1 MLTKK
6 ILYGKEAREKLLAG
20 VDKHANAVKITLGAK
35 GRNVIVAKNY
45 RMPFAT
51 KDGFSVS
58 REIFLEDE
66 FENVGSMILKEATQK
81 TVDQAGDG
89 TTTSAVLAQFI
100 IHEGVRAIDAGANP
114 SELKTGIEK
123 AVKKVVEQIAKQ
135 AIKITTAEQILQV
148 ATIAA
153 NNDEEIGKIV
163 AEAIGKI
170 GNDGLVSIGE
180 TLGLHTTVKV
190 VEGMKIDKGYISP
203 HFITHPNRMICELE
217 NPYILISEKKITIVK
232 DIMPVL
238 ELSAKSGRPL
248 LILADDFEGEA
259 LATMVVNKMQGKI
272 KCCAVK
278 LPSFGDARKEFV
290 ADIVSITGATV
301 VSPERGKLIL
311 ADVKSEHLGTAQK
324 ITVDKDSTI
333 IVGNENRKEA
343 VDARVAEMREQ
354 LASTTEQDTIDFISV
369 RLAKLTGGIAVIHVG
384 GSTDIEI
391 REKKDRVDDAIRA
404 TQSALQEG
412 IVAGGGICLYNCKTD
427 CESIGEG
434 IILGAMYMPLTQIVL
449 NSGILISEIAEPIM
463 KQKSKTYGYNALTG
477 EYGDMF
483 EMGIIDSAKVVRC
496 ALENAASVA
505 VGILMSECVM
515 VEEKLPLNAQ

>member
-6 ILYGKEAREKLLAG
+6 VLYGKEAREKLIAG
-20 VDKHANAVKITLGAK
+20 IDKHANAVKITLGAK
-35 GRNVIVAKNY
+35 GRNVIIAKNY
-45 RMPFAT
+45 RMPYAT
-51 KDGFSVS
+51 KDGVS
-58 REIFLEDE
+58 ISKEIFLEDE
-66 FENVGSMILKEATQK
+66 FENVGSMILKEAAQK
-81 TVDQAGDG
+81 SADQAGDG
-89 TTTSAVLAQFI
+89 TTTATVLAQYI
-100 IHEGVRAIDAGANP
+100 IHEGISKIDSGANP
-114 SELKTGIEK
+114 AEIKVCMEK
-123 AVKKVVEQIAKQ
+123 AVKSVVEQIAQQ
-135 AIKITTAEQILQV
+135 AVKITTSEQILQV

-153 NNDEEIGKIV
+153 NNDSAIGEIV

-170 GNDGLVSIGE
+170 GNDGIVSIGE

-203 HFITHPNRMICELE
+203 HFITHPNKMICELE

-238 ELSAKSGRPL
+238 ELCAKSGRPL

-278 LPSFGDARKEFV
+278 LPSFGDARKEFI

-301 VSPERGKLIL
+301 ISPERGKLIL
-311 ADVKSEHLGTAQK
+311 PDVRHEHLGTAQK

-333 IVGNENRKEA
+333 IVGNDDRKDAVSNR
-343 VDARVAEMREQ
+343 VLEMKEQ
-354 LASTTEQDTIDFISV
+354 LASTDEIDMQNFITA
-369 RLAKLTGGIAVIHVG
+369 RIAKLTGGIAVIHVG

-412 IVAGGGICLYNCKTD
+412 IVAGGGIALLKCNCD
-427 CESIGEG
+427 CP
-434 IILGAMYMPLTQIVL
+434 IIQSSLSQPFNQIISNAGL
-449 NSGILISEIAEPIM
+449 DSTEIAKPILISKKP
-463 KQKSKTYGYNALTG
+463 TFGYNALTN
-477 EYGDMF
+477 EYGDML

-496 ALENAASVA
+496 ALENASSVA
-505 VGILMSECVM
+505 IGILMSDCVM
-515 VEEKLPLNAQ
+515 VEEKMKENGQ